1 MKGMN
6 HRKVLNLSCVTETD
20 AAILE
25 RLIDRAV
32 RNRRSVSA
40 EAFTALE
47 FFERN
52 APSIM
57 LGELDAA
64 GAYKQSE
71 VKE

>member
-20 AAILE
+20 AAI
-25 RLIDRAV
+25 
-32 RNRRSVSA
+32 SA

-57 LGELDAA
+57 LGEPDAA
-64 GAYKQSE
+64 EEEVNDGKQ
-71 VKE
+71 